1 MTDFVKNPSITLM
14 KQHKRLLV
22 KTRRKN
28 KKTRSEIEHIKR
40 DNEEQEII
48 EGGMKW
54 KLWLMANGSEHASA
68 ARCQTMYE
76 IHGKA
81 PVVKEELENEEQ
93 IRCLEDERL
102 VGL

>member
-1 MTDFVKNPSITLM
+1 M
-14 KQHKRLLV
+14 KLG
-22 KTRRKN
+22 
-28 KKTRSEIEHIKR
+28 KKYILTRSEIKHKKR
-40 DNEEQEII
+40 ENEEQEII

-54 KLWLMANGSEHASA
+54 KLWLMAKGSEHASA

>member
-1 MTDFVKNPSITLM
+1 
-14 KQHKRLLV
+14 
-22 KTRRKN
+22 
-28 KKTRSEIEHIKR
+28 
-40 DNEEQEII
+40 
-48 EGGMKW
+48 MKW
-54 KLWLMANGSEHASA
+54 KLWLMAKGSEHASA